1 MPSLPLDLRGTAF
14 QRAVWAALRDI
25 PPGCTET
32 YGEVA
37 ARIGRPGAAR
47 AVARACAANPV
58 ALLVPCHRVV
68 PKARGT
74 VVPKARGT
82 VVPKARGT
90 VVPTARGC
98 GVPKARR
105 SRALPDSSDTGGWRW
120 GAARKRELLARE
132 AAR

>member
-1 MPSLPLDLRGTAF
+1 MPSLPLDLRGTPF

-25 PPGCTET
+25 PPGRTET
-32 YGEVA
+32 YSQVA

-68 PKARGT
+68 PSAG
-74 VVPKARGT
+74 G
-82 VVPKARGT
+82 
-90 VVPTARGC
+90 
-98 GVPKARR
+98 
-105 SRALPDSSDTGGWRW
+105 TGGWRW
-120 GAARKRELLARE
+120 GAARKRALLARE